1 MAPKKR
7 LNFRHLR
14 TGKLFTA
21 IYPLASVELAESTV
35 YQEHHKLQ
43 AEPRSLKSWKSA
55 IYAE

>member
-21 IYPLASVELAESTV
+21 IYPLASVELAKSTA
-35 YQEHHKLQ
+35 YREHHKLQ
-43 AEPRSLKSWKSA
+43 AEFRSLKPWKFN
-55 IYAE
+55 IFIE